1 MTATGSGREGFADM
15 ALLVRAFQ
23 VSKML
28 AVAASL
34 ELADRV
40 QDGPKPVTTLAADCG
55 ADAAMLL
62 RLCRALAAFG
72 IFAVDA
78 EGAVSQSVRSEWLLK
93 DAKPT
98 LHYAALYWTTP
109 GSWTAWGHLEHAIRT
124 GSCPFEEVF
133 GQPMFPYLNGH
144 PAEAVV
150 FDRFMQHSPD
160 ARQAAVV
167 EAYDFSGIRLVVDV
181 GGGNGV
187 VLNLLRLIVLS
198 ERRRTIVGCDL
209 DPAWLE
215 LLRDFALQRD
225 CQQAVLEA
233 RARDLHMIS
242 KAEALLEGA
251 GGDAAME
258 NLHALRLRMLL
269 AVHEERAFLLDDLDL
284 VRCEARDRHGDA
296 VLIVLNLLD
305 VVGRPSH
312 GLDLVEH
319 VEQTVEANRRAVE
332 RRKVERCSHSYILH

>member
-1 MTATGSGREGFADM
+1 MTATGSEREGFADM

-167 EAYDFSGIRLVVDV
+167 EAYDFSGIRLVIDV
-181 GGGNGV
+181 GGGNGALLKAILEANPQAEGLLFDQSAV
-187 VLNLLRLIVLS
+187 VAAAPPLLTEAGLADRCIVQAGNFFQAVPANGDCYLLSQILHNWNDEGCLTILRNCRAAMTPGGRLLIIERVLKEEPDTTNSMNFLADMHMMVLFPEARERTVREYSGLLRKTGFH
-198 ERRRTIVGCDL
+198 E
-209 DPAWLE
+209 P
-215 LLRDFALQRD
+215 
-225 CQQAVLEA
+225 
-233 RARDLHMIS
+233 RAIATRS
-242 KAEALLEGA
+242 PFG
-251 GGDAAME
+251 
-258 NLHALRLRMLL
+258 
-269 AVHEERAFLLDDLDL
+269 V
-284 VRCEARDRHGDA
+284 
-296 VLIVLNLLD
+296 
-305 VVGRPSH
+305 
-312 GLDLVEH
+312 
-319 VEQTVEANRRAVE
+319 VEAFAA
-332 RRKVERCSHSYILH
+332 